1 MKYTSKELIHITNI
15 GDILIITADRDMKR
29 EELVGTTINIDGLD
43 ILVRG
48 VESFAKNMIN
58 EGDSIGIL
66 K

>member
-58 EGDSIGIL
+58 EGDNIGIL

>member
-48 VESFAKNMIN
+48 VESFAKKY
-58 EGDSIGIL
+58 D
-66 K
+66 